1 MKKLLCFLMITA
13 MILTTTLCVVNA
25 DNDMS
30 EWAAAEIEE
39 AVELGI
45 VAEKMQRCCLT
56 NVPTQ

>member
-1 MKKLLCFLMITA
+1 MITA

-25 DNDMS
+25 DSDMS

-45 VAEKMQRCCLT
+45 VAENL
-56 NVPTQ
+56 